1 MKVMVGGTF
10 DPLHIGH
17 QLLLSRAFMTAGKDG
32 TVIIGLSSDKFAIS
46 RKEHPVRPYEVRK
59 SELESWIAKKEFQIP
74 YIIEELNDSFGS
86 AISAD
91 FDALIVSYETFPV
104 GNIINQK
111 RKEAGLQMVDLY
123 QIQCVLAKDG
133 KAVSSTRIYRGEINR
148 YGELKSEESFLF
160 E

>member
-17 QLLLSRAFMTAGKDG
+17 QLLLSRAFEIAGIEG
-32 TVIIGLSSDKFAIS
+32 TVIIGLSSDNFAIP
-46 RKEHPVRPYEVRK
+46 RKQHRVRPYEIRK
-59 SELESWIAKKEFQIP
+59 SELESWIAKKGFITP
-74 YIIEELNDSFGS
+74 YAIEELNDSFGS

-91 FDALIVSYETFPV
+91 FDALIVSYETFSV
-104 GNIINQK
+104 GNVINQK
-111 RKEAGLQMVDLY
+111 RKEAGLKMVDLY

-148 YGELKSEESFLF
+148 YGELEREELFLSE
-160 E
+160 